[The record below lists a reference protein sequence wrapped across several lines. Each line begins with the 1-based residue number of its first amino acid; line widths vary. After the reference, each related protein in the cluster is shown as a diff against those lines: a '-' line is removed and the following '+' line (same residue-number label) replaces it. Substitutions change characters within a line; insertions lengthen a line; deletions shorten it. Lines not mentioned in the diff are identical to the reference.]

1 METAEAP
8 GLDPVLLS
16 TAVARVLA
24 GIGKLDEAVCATE
37 HNGSA
42 DDANDNAPEVSHQ
55 ASPSC

>member
-1 METAEAP
+1 MDEAP
-8 GLDPVLLS
+8 SLDPVLLS

-24 GIGKLDEAVCATE
+24 GIGDLDETVRAAE
-37 HNGSA
+37 HDGSA